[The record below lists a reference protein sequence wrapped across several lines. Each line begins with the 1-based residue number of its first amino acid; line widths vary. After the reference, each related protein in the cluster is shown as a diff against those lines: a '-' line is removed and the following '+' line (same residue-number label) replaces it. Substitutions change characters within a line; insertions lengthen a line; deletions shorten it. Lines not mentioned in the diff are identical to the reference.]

1 MFAIKSIMKEKPYQF
16 LLIALGISVIQ
27 TGYCLRIFER
37 QFDDDSN

>member
-16 LLIALGISVIQ
+16 LFLALGISVIQ

-37 QFDDDSN
+37 